1 MQGFDACR
9 FPAYKA
15 EDLGA
20 RRCHSRPSARSLG
33 GAARTCLVS
42 ASRSL
47 RRLVGT
53 KHGSLSGAEGG
64 GQHAGAFSGR
74 RRVQRGGWAAD
85 WGLSTTSPQTQAN
98 ARVRFFWKRQGEQGE
113 GRAAGWGVSTRT
125 PQTQHDDLCGVS
137 RGVAGELV
145 AVVAGAC
152 EPPERQR
159 RTARRGYLG
168 GVWIGWV
175 KSGLSSR
182 LVCAF

>member
-20 RRCHSRPSARSLG
+20 RRCHSRPSARSLE

-53 KHGSLSGAEGG
+53 KHVSTSEGVAR

-125 PQTQHDDLCGVS
+125 PQTQADDPRKHG

-152 EPPERQR
+152 GNP
-159 RTARRGYLG
+159 
-168 GVWIGWV
+168 
-175 KSGLSSR
+175 
-182 LVCAF
+182 